1 MAEIKLQF
9 KSGNVV
15 YSQKYQCKMTV
26 KYYKDGQVICTWFDQ
41 QDNIHEEP
49 FNEDE
54 LQFLFN

>member
-1 MAEIKLQF
+1 
-9 KSGNVV
+9 
-15 YSQKYQCKMTV
+15 MTV